1 MGRKR
6 QKTRIEVKE
15 IIDNTISEKIAAK
28 DYSGIK
34 DLIAQGSDL
43 NVKNSEGKSPLEV
56 ALLNADF
63 KATDILIEGGA
74 NVNSTSKLGLTFL
87 HVIIRKTE
95 EYMALGRTQDE
106 ILSII
111 KKIIDKGAD
120 LCLQERRGNTAI
132 NALAQLAKANKPSA
146 EIYTKLAK
154 LLLALDQ
161 NISQTIQIKNN
172 MGKSPMDYL
181 ARNGNILLRE
191 AMYEKLPYV
200 QNKMSAE
207 LRQKNKAIEKLI
219 ALDKELVR

>member
-1 MGRKR
+1 MGRKK

-15 IIDNTISEKIAAK
+15 IIDNTISEKIGAK

-34 DLIAQGSDL
+34 DLIARGSDL

-95 EYMALGRTQDE
+95 EYIALGRTQDE

-181 ARNGNILLRE
+181 ARNGNILLHE